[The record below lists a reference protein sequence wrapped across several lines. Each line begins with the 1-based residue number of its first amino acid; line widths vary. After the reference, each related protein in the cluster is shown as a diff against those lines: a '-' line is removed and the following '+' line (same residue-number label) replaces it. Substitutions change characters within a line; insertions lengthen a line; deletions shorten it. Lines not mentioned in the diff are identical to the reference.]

1 MHKAVENETLKKFT
15 QGDGLGKSEQIAH
28 AMIWYVWKMINLQ
41 KNKLQI
47 DVCFSVDGDIYY
59 MLVLEFPAKLDTECH
74 LGGGPPKQQKFRV
87 IPWWAGWIAFNIAV
101 LL

>member
-1 MHKAVENETLKKFT
+1 
-15 QGDGLGKSEQIAH
+15 
-28 AMIWYVWKMINLQ
+28 MINLQ

-47 DVCFSVDGDIYY
+47 DVCFSVDVDIYY

-87 IPWWAGWIAFNIAV
+87 IP
-101 LL
+101 